1 MAFAIGKFA
10 PRRSTTCGRSIS
22 LPAKRFHLGARLGAV
37 SIDIIA
43 DDFVECH
50 APPLPLPFS
59 LSSIGLWFLFVPRL
73 GSQRQFVQLSARFPP
88 GRVMFTQDS
97 KKTFAVL
104 RVDEMDHFVDSD
116 IFQQILRFGNQLRV
130 EPDMSRSVIATSPLG
145 FHSLEEV
152 LFDADLQ
159 FWLPFADK
167 FRDDLMQK
175 GLMPFMHHFR
185 PFLGIAA
192 GSYAKSDASMV
203 ERNGRLSIQEGN
215 AQKITPSPMF
225 AFVRGELAA
234 QAKDY
239 WQAACW
245 YYIATINGHP
255 RAAVSFGEMRR
266 KRLGVTKDPEDALN
280 CMEIGGRE
288 GDYLGAAIASEMY
301 KNGEGTAPNPQKAA
315 EWLAKAKELKAKQ
328 DQEEAKERKEETE
341 YQAELHALE
350 IIGEAGAKM
359 FMNEL
364 RRSPECDVMCSQSD
378 YSNGSCASRIQQR
391 DSDLANHKINCD
403 ATIPEF

>member
-1 MAFAIGKFA
+1 MIILHFAVKLFITFIEIMQVFHFRLDERFQQLPFDLFNFIGQEVYLLLGCFDWSIRIHEPFGFGQSPGPVGVHA
-10 PRRSTTCGRSIS
+10 LRSERSIE
-22 LPAKRFHLGARLGAV
+22 RFN
-37 SIDIIA
+37 DN
-43 DDFVECH
+43 
-50 APPLPLPFS
+50 
-59 LSSIGLWFLFVPRL
+59 
-73 GSQRQFVQLSARFPP
+73 
-88 GRVMFTQDS
+88 
-97 KKTFAVL
+97 
-104 RVDEMDHFVDSD
+104 D